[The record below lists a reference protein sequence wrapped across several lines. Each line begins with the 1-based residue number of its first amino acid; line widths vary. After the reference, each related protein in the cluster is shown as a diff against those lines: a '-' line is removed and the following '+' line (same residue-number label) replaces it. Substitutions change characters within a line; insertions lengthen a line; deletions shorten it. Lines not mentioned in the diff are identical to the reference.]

1 MPTKRKDRFNQKVA
15 VSVVFVCAMF
25 MNIIDITIVNVAL
38 PSLGRDLHATGTSV
52 SAVSV
57 AYLVSLAVVI
67 PASGWLGDRFGYKRI
82 LLTAIVIFTVA
93 SALCGLATDMTQLVL
108 FRVLQGIG
116 GGMLT
121 PVGMA
126 MLFRTFPPEERVRAS
141 SILTVPTTLAPA
153 LGPVLGGILVTSLS
167 WRWVFLVNLPIGI
180 VALVF
185 GLVFLQESESDQVG
199 RFDLPGFLLSGFG
212 FAALMYGVSEG
223 SSSGWT
229 KPLIDVCL
237 VLGVVLIS
245 ALVYQQLHAKEP
257 LLNLRLF
264 KNKLFRSVNSVFF
277 LVTGAF
283 LGTLYVVAL
292 FFQDGLGLSAL
303 ASGLSTFPE
312 AFGVMLGAQVVSRYL
327 YPLFGPR
334 RVMIGGLVSLGG
346 TMLLMTMI
354 SSRSELWQMR
364 VLMFVLGFCM
374 AHVMIPAQAA
384 SMAQI
389 DRANTG
395 RASTLFNAVRQIGS
409 ATGVAVL
416 STVIAAVGF
425 GAAATRPGS
434 GTLQPY
440 HVAFGVAAGFAFVGA
455 LLALSIND
463 ADAEA
468 TRVPRRSRHT
478 SAADEASK
486 QPAPLPV

>member
-1 MPTKRKDRFNQKVA
+1 MVTTKLRRQDGFNQKVA

-25 MNIIDITIVNVAL
+25 INIIDITIVNVAL

-57 AYLVSLAVVI
+57 AYLVALAVVI

-82 LLTAIVIFTVA
+82 LLTAIVIFTIA
-93 SALCGLATDMTQLVL
+93 SALCGLAMDMTQLVI
-108 FRVLQGIG
+108 FRVIQGIG

-153 LGPVLGGILVTSLS
+153 LGPVLGGVLVTGLS

-180 VALVF
+180 AALIF
-185 GLVFLQESESDQVG
+185 GLIFLRESESDAVG
-199 RFDLPGFLLSGFG
+199 RFDLLGFLLSGFG

-229 KPLIDVCL
+229 KPLIL
-237 VLGVVLIS
+237 ASLAIGVVLIV
-245 ALVYQQLHAKEP
+245 ALGYQQLHTKEP

-264 KNKLFRSVNSVFF
+264 TNKLFRSVNAVFF
-277 LVTGAF
+277 LTTGAF

-312 AFGVMLGAQVVSRYL
+312 AFGVMIGAQVVSRYL
-327 YPLFGPR
+327 YPVFGPR
-334 RVMIGGLVSLGG
+334 RIMVGGLVALGV
-346 TMLLMTMI
+346 TMLLMTTI
-354 SSRSELWQMR
+354 SARAELWQMR
-364 VLMFVLGFCM
+364 ALMFVLGFCM
-374 AHVMIPAQAA
+374 AHVMIPSQAA

-425 GAAATRPGS
+425 GAAASKPGS

-440 HVAFGVAAGFAFVGA
+440 HVAFAVAAGFAFVGA
-455 LLALSIND
+455 LFALTIND
-463 ADAEA
+463 ADADA
-468 TRVPRRSRHT
+468 TRVPRRTRQT
-478 SAADEASK
+478 A
-486 QPAPLPV
+486 PAQEPTHLPA

>member
-1 MPTKRKDRFNQKVA
+1 MTTQPRRQDGFNQKVA

-57 AYLVSLAVVI
+57 AYLVALAVVI
-67 PASGWLGDRFGYKRI
+67 PASGWLGDRFGYKRV

-93 SALCGLATDMTQLVL
+93 SALCGLATDMTQLVI
-108 FRVLQGIG
+108 FRVLQGVG

-126 MLFRTFPPEERVRAS
+126 MLFRTFPPQERVRAS

-153 LGPVLGGILVTSLS
+153 LGPVLGGILVTGLS

-180 VALVF
+180 AALIF
-185 GLVFLQESESDQVG
+185 GLLFLQESESDAVG
-199 RFDLPGFLLSGFG
+199 RFDRTGFLLSGFG

-229 KPLIDVCL
+229 KPLIL
-237 VLGVVLIS
+237 TSLSLGVVLIA
-245 ALVYQQLHAKEP
+245 ALGYQQLHTREP

-264 KNKLFRSVNSVFF
+264 SNKLFRSVNAVFF
-277 LVTGAF
+277 LTTGAF

-312 AFGVMLGAQVVSRYL
+312 AFGVMIGAQVVSRYL
-327 YPLFGPR
+327 YPVFGPR
-334 RVMIGGLVSLGG
+334 RVMVGGLVALGV

-354 SSRSELWQMR
+354 SSRDELWQMR
-364 VLMFVLGFCM
+364 ALMFVLGFCM
-374 AHVMIPAQAA
+374 AHVMIPSQAA

-425 GAAATRPGS
+425 GAAASRPGS

-440 HVAFGVAAGFAFVGA
+440 HVAFAVAAAFAFVAA
-455 LLALSIND
+455 LLALTIND

-468 TRVPRRSRHT
+468 TRVPRGSR
-478 SAADEASK
+478 K
-486 QPAPLPV
+486 PATAPEPAHLPA